1 MGTNYDTLKNKAVVL
16 PHSYDLSELNSIQ
29 IDFDNMSSNRKYT
42 FLYTGHLDSFRNPL
56 SIIKAVELLLKK
68 YPEMKNK
75 VLFKFIG
82 NVPDYYKNMVMIKNL
97 YKNIVFLP
105 PVNYD
110 ETLCQ
115 MKEADCLL
123 HIDAEFKYDYDSNI
137 FLASKLSDYMGC
149 QKPILGI
156 TAKGSPAYTILK
168 ESK

>member
-1 MGTNYDTLKNKAVVL
+1 
-16 PHSYDLSELNSIQ
+16 
-29 IDFDNMSSNRKYT
+29 
-42 FLYTGHLDSFRNPL
+42 
-56 SIIKAVELLLKK
+56 
-68 YPEMKNK
+68 MKNK

-168 ESK
+168 ESNNLTFQNDDYEAIAEGIKEYVDGNVSVNLESYKKYENTVIAAVLDDLVSRNCRS